1 MRVLYLMLTAIG
13 IALFWAASAEA
24 TKPTYNCA
32 NIRCASG
39 NCVDTPGGPIC
50 QTQTLSCANVLC
62 QQGNQCVE
70 SSTGPQCVP
79 NVTYPV
85 QPVQPPTPPAW
96 QYPQYQQS
104 CAYGG
109 YYYHGQ
115 LICNPPPAWRNP
127 YQNGWGY
134 YAQPP
139 RYVPP
144 YYQPRP
150 RPRVPWHPWGSD
162 NVQPDPNPGGGTICT
177 MEYDPVCA
185 EKPVLCVRAP
195 CPPVRKTFGNSCK
208 ANAEEYTVLY
218 KGQCR

>member
-13 IALFWAASAEA
+13 IALFWVASAEA

-39 NCVDTPGGPIC
+39 SCIDTPDGPIC

-62 QQGNQCVE
+62 QQDHKCVE

-79 NVTYPV
+79 NVTHPA
-85 QPVQPPTPPAW
+85 QPPTW
-96 QYPQYQQS
+96 HYPQYQQS

-109 YYYHGQ
+109 YYSYGQ

-127 YQNGWGY
+127 YQYGWGY

-139 RYVPP
+139 RYYPA
-144 YYQPRP
+144 P
-150 RPRVPWHPWGSD
+150 RPRVPWHPWGPD
-162 NVQPDPNPGGGTICT
+162 IAQPDSAPDNNSRFCT

-195 CPPVRKTFGNSCK
+195 CPPIRKTFSNSCK
-208 ANAEEYTVLY
+208 AEAEEYTVLY
-218 KGQCR
+218 KGQCQ